1 MTAEHAVIS
10 GDYAR
15 GLASGL
21 DRVRDAGSLSEARL
35 AAERGRA
42 ALAPVLAIVG
52 EEAA

>member
-15 GLASGL
+15 ALASGL
-21 DRVRDAGSLSEARL
+21 DRVREATSLDEARL
-35 AAERGRA
+35 AAGRVRD

-52 EEAA
+52 ETP